1 MTKFAAEWWVFA
13 VGTSLEALDYLRPII
28 DEGGKDLGLFFNEE
42 PRPCVKDTKQSPTED
57 LTAVLPH
64 GDIGAR

>member
-1 MTKFAAEWWVFA
+1 MTKFAAEWWVFD

-42 PRPCVKDTKQSPTED
+42 PRPCVKDTKQSPT
-57 LTAVLPH
+57 
-64 GDIGAR
+64 